1 MEEAIEVGKMLNARY
16 TILTH
21 FSQRYPKNVNHD
33 QGARS
38 DEISAVTL
46 QERAG
51 SYKTF
56 VCAHDL
62 MKIKFEYLDAIC
74 QLRDDLEACFVD
86 EDDYCCLFKNESF
99 NLPGRFNF
107 TCVWLLFV
115 LFSFLVFYLMSSENI
130 FSQIRESSDVG
141 VF

>member
-1 MEEAIEVGKMLNARY
+1 MEEAIEVGKMLNVRY

-33 QGARS
+33 QGARNE
-38 DEISAVTL
+38 EISTVTL

-62 MKIKFEYLDAIC
+62 MKIKFDHLDAIC
-74 QLRDDLEACFVD
+74 QLREDIEACFVD
-86 EDDYCCLFKNESF
+86 EDDS
-99 NLPGRFNF
+99 
-107 TCVWLLFV
+107 
-115 LFSFLVFYLMSSENI
+115 FSFCLKWNFSFTRELHFHVRMVVFRIIVIAGLLLDEFRLYI
-130 FSQIRESSDVG
+130 
-141 VF
+141 